1 VIYATSDAVTSWH
14 EWLPLVSLAVA
25 ALVYTLRQGLEIA
38 GKSPSANILRA
49 ENVDLVRRNEE
60 LEAAL
65 ARHEVLIADLQRE
78 VDNLR
83 KTNQEAVLKA
93 IQQHEVDSTTRYQL
107 HKEWINE
114 IVQSF
119 RQPKET

>member
-1 VIYATSDAVTSWH
+1 MTSWS
-14 EWLPLVSLAVA
+14 EWIPLVSLAVA

-49 ENVDLVRRNEE
+49 ENVDLVRRNKE
-60 LEAAL
+60 LEASL
-65 ARHEVLIADLQRE
+65 ERHEVLIADLQRE

-83 KTNQEAVLKA
+83 KTNQEAVLRA
-93 IQQHEVDSTTRYQL
+93 IQQHEIDASTRYRL
-107 HKEWINE
+107 HKEWIDE

-119 RQPKET
+119 RPLKET